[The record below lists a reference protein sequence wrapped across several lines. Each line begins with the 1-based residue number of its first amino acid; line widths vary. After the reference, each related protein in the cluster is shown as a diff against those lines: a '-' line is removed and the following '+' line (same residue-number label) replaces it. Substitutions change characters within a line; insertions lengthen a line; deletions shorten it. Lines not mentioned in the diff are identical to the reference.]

1 MPDLK
6 IKKLPVI
13 KLSYIM
19 GVFLF
24 ISGCSQRPE
33 IKSSNKNIQ
42 KIKSFRRNPT
52 KIVKEDN
59 ISIAI
64 YDFKNFKPFLNQ
76 RNDTVYVIN
85 FWATWCTPCVKE
97 LPSFNKIQQ
106 AYKKEKVKILLVS
119 MDFSDKI
126 KSQLIPFIRKN
137 NLTPEVILLDAPNE
151 NSWITEIDSKWSG
164 SVPATLIYKN
174 KKRDF
179 YSKPM
184 TYNSL
189 KTEINRL
196 LIN

>member
-174 KKRDF
+174 KK
-179 YSKPM
+179 K
-184 TYNSL
+184 
-189 KTEINRL
+189 
-196 LIN
+196 